1 MIARSQ
7 TQLQRFFQAE
17 MLAVFTVVRRTG
29 LLSLEISSEK
39 SSQAR

>member
-17 MLAVFTVVRRTG
+17 MLAVLIIIRRTG
-29 LLSLEISSEK
+29 LFWLEISWEK
-39 SSQAR
+39 SSPA